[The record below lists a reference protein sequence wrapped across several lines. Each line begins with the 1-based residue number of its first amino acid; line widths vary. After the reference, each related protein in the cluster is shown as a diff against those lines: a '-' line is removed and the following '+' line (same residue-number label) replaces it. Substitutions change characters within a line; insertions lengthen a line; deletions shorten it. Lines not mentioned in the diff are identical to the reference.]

1 MSRLYVEFAP
11 VTVAAH
17 VWRLPLWVWPLLL
30 TGSLL
35 IIAGGWR
42 VWSIQQRLDTAK
54 ALVAEDQRRLAQAR
68 GKATRDAVP
77 SVSAGQAIAINA
89 AVRQLN
95 VPWTDLLEALEAA
108 GSKKVAYLEVRAEP
122 GASRLLVSAEVRASD
137 DIITYVSRLKKEQI
151 FTNVLLSG
159 HQVSEADGNKP
170 IRFELIAVW
179 RDAP

>member
-1 MSRLYVEFAP
+1 MSRLHVEFAP
-11 VTVAAH
+11 ATVAFH

-30 TGSLL
+30 AGTVL
-35 IIAGGWR
+35 IVAGGWR
-42 VWSIQQRLDTAK
+42 AWSIQQRLEETK
-54 ALVAEDQRRLAQAR
+54 ALMAEDQRRLAQAR

-77 SVSAGQAIAINA
+77 SVSAAQAIAINA

-108 GSKKVAYLEVRAEP
+108 GSKKVAYLELRADP
-122 GASRLLVSAEVRASD
+122 SANRLLVSAEVRAIE
-137 DIITYVSRLKKEQI
+137 DIIAYVSRLKKEQI

-159 HQVSEADGNKP
+159 HQVSETEANKP

-179 RDAP
+179 REAP

>member
-1 MSRLYVEFAP
+1 MSRLHVEFAP
-11 VTVAAH
+11 ATVAAH

-30 TGSLL
+30 
-35 IIAGGWR
+35 AGTVVVVAAGWK
-42 VWSIQQRLDTAK
+42 VLSIQQRLEAAK
-54 ALVAEDQRRLAQAR
+54 ALMAEDQRRLIQAR

-77 SVSAGQAIAINA
+77 SVSAAQATAINA

-122 GASRLLVSAEVRASD
+122 GTSRLLVSAEVRSSD

-159 HQVSEADGNKP
+159 HQVSEADGNRP
-170 IRFELIAVW
+170 IRFELVAVW